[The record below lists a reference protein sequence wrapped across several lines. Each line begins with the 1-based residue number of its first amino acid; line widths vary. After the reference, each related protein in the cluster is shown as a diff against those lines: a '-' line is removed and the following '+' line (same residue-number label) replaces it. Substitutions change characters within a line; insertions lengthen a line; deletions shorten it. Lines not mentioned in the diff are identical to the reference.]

1 MKADVR
7 LVVEGSYDDAL
18 KEGQRFIPT
27 GVTNARVKAKRIKDS
42 NRWNVSI
49 KYKNDKPNNPNLSV
63 QDFISNFN

>member
-27 GVTNARVKAKRIKDS
+27 GVTNARVKAKRIEDS

-49 KYKNDKPNNPNLSV
+49 KYQMKE
-63 QDFISNFN
+63 SNHE